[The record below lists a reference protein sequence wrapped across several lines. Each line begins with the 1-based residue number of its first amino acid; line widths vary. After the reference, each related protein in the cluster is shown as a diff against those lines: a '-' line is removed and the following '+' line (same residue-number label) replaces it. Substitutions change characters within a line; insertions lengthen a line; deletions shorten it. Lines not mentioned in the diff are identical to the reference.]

1 VYLREKG
8 IEFEERNITT
18 DVSARRELMKKGIR
32 GVPAFLIGDQMVVG
46 LDTEKIEELLD
57 YIIINCPEC
66 SSRLRLPKNKGRI
79 VVSCP
84 KCKNE
89 FKITT

>member
-1 VYLREKG
+1 MYLREKG
-8 IEFEERNITT
+8 IEYEERNITT
-18 DVSARRELMKKGIR
+18 DISARRELMKKGIM
-32 GVPAFLIGDQMVVG
+32 GVPAFLIGEDAVVG

-57 YIIINCPEC
+57 YVIVDCSKC
-66 SSRLRLPKNKGRI
+66 SSRLRLPKNKGNI

-84 KCKNE
+84 KCRNE